1 MYSSKKQLKND
12 IAETI
17 VNKEFQK
24 NEKID
29 FKKTMKKIYCFN
41 VLKNKKLNEYCV
53 LKICQK
59 KKGDESPQEKVWWS

>member
-24 NEKID
+24 NEKND
-29 FKKTMKKIYCFN
+29 FKKIMKMIYCFN
-41 VLKNKKLNEYCV
+41 ALKNKI
-53 LKICQK
+53 LKAFI
-59 KKGDESPQEKVWWS
+59 

>member
-17 VNKEFQK
+17 VNKAFQK

-29 FKKTMKKIYCFN
+29 FKKIMKKIYCFN
-41 VLKNKKLNEYCV
+41 VLKNKKLNA
-53 LKICQK
+53 IN
-59 KKGDESPQEKVWWS
+59 

>member
-29 FKKTMKKIYCFN
+29 SKKIMKKIYCFN
-41 VLKNKKLNEYCV
+41 VLKNKKLNT
-53 LKICQK
+53 IN
-59 KKGDESPQEKVWWS
+59 